1 MKVDALL
8 GQVLQHTRPPGLRLA
23 SRIHGLCAADLIHGT
38 EIVYSEDSESNRLAY
53 QQRFRCDLWFL
64 SEKS

>member
-38 EIVYSEDSESNRLAY
+38 EIVYSEDSERNRL
-53 QQRFRCDLWFL
+53 RPSFEPEPCK
-64 SEKS
+64 KSVPWVY